1 MTCNNWK
8 TREKVSTWSWKKG
21 WWWEKGR
28 PPFLSQFLSVL
39 VSCSRFSNFA
49 DPTILEPGT
58 GKSYPVLNSRLPITQ
73 DLTSQDRNENDSGP
87 RFKDFWKYK
96 KQISPKSKALD
107 CNVLFKTLISSYEK
121 ESGINIQ
128 PGGEEWLF
136 RELTVLGFIRLL
148 TVPLEGWYNLS
159 FLCCTRRK

>member
-1 MTCNNWK
+1 MS
-8 TREKVSTWSWKKG
+8 TRSGKRGRWR
-21 WWWEKGR
+21 EKGR
-28 PPFLSQFLSVL
+28 PFLFP
-39 VSCSRFSNFA
+39 VSSRFSFMFA
-49 DPTILEPGT
+49 PSQFRRPDYLGAWNRLKLPTT
-58 GKSYPVLNSRLPITQ
+58 AYYSRLNFTRPSWEWFRSKIQ
-73 DLTSQDRNENDSGP
+73 G
-87 RFKDFWKYK
+87 FFYKYK

-128 PGGEEWLF
+128 PGGGGRLL